1 MLLAVDAW
9 LDSTVYEAGFK
20 IGQAWETLTIF
31 FRRFRVEGWR
41 RGVVEISSEGFTLG
55 AAGSVVLLV
64 LAMPAFVETDRRL
77 AQPGRLRRD
86 LY

>member
-41 RGVVEISSEGFTLG
+41 RGIVEILERGLH
-55 AAGSVVLLV
+55 A
-64 LAMPAFVETDRRL
+64 RR
-77 AQPGRLRRD
+77 GRLRRLAD
-86 LY
+86 AGHAGLSSKRPATGATRATSP